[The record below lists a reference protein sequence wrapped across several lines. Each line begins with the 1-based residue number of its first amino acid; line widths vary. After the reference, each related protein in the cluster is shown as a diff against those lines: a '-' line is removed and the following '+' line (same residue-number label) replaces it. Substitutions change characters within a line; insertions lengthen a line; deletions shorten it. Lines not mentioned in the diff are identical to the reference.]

1 MANTQGKKRQ
11 SRREFY
17 GYEGN
22 KRSTMDY
29 VFWILSVVNVLVVVI
44 ALLLYVL

>member
-1 MANTQGKKRQ
+1 MANKQGKKRQ

-29 VFWILSVVNVLVVVI
+29 VFWILSVVTVLVVI
-44 ALLLYVL
+44 LALLLYFL